1 MDNENSATISG
12 FMADLTQLTNILA
25 SISHDSHF
33 WSCPRNLPNGARQI
47 IVRYTNPIYPGLPN
61 DLSFGFPVLH
71 EPILFYPARETTY
84 ACLSPYVAHPIQTG
98 LYLEHGTLKEDAWK
112 TGTSFGLLFAR
123 NYGDVCRSQF
133 VSNLITWETAR
144 AFKSENLCNQRY
156 S

>member
-1 MDNENSATISG
+1 MDNENSATLSG

-33 WSCPRNLPNGARQI
+33 WSCPRNLPDGARQI

-71 EPILFYPARETTY
+71 EPIWFYPARETTY

-98 LYLEHGTLKEDAWK
+98 LYLEHGTLKEDALEDWNVFWPPLCK
-112 TGTSFGLLFAR
+112 ELRRRVSLA
-123 NYGDVCRSQF
+123 VC
-133 VSNLITWETAR
+133 VELNNLGNCGGIQE
-144 AFKSENLCNQRY
+144 
-156 S
+156 